1 MRQRYG
7 IEGSNVP
14 IWSRDFNEHDNSAL
28 IGALRK
34 GRNTT
39 QEELDR
45 TGYVVG
51 HHKQTKRSV
60 SKTHEPS
67 SFRHLLSPETR
78 MRLEEWEARQ
88 RLSESKT
95 NTTTKDKNL

>member
-14 IWSRDFNEHDNSAL
+14 RWAQDLNEHDNPAF
-28 IGALRK
+28 IGALRT

-39 QEELDR
+39 QEKLDR

-51 HHKQTKRSV
+51 YHKQTKRSV
-60 SKTHEPS
+60 SKMHEPS

-78 MRLEEWEARQ
+78 MRL
-88 RLSESKT
+88 
-95 NTTTKDKNL
+95 

>member
-14 IWSRDFNEHDNSAL
+14 RWAQDLNEHDNAAL
-28 IGALRK
+28 IGARRT
-34 GRNTT
+34 GRDTT
-39 QEELDR
+39 QEKLDR

-51 HHKQTKRSV
+51 YHKQPKRSV

-67 SFRHLLSPETR
+67 SYRHLLSPETR

-88 RLSESKT
+88 RPSGSKT
-95 NTTTKDKNL
+95 KTTTKDTNL